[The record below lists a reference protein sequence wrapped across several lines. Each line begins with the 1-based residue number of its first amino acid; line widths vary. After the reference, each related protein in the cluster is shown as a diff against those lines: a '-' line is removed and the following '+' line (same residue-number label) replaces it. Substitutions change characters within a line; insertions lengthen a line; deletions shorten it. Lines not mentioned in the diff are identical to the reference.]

1 MPTDLICHNPWRYHR
16 EMLAIGESSVSI
28 DMRYSWG
35 GKDQLAWAAD
45 VLRAAPGRRIFLM
58 DGDSVAE
65 YDHTATS
72 MASPPVAVYPRFS
85 FYTQRLDDLVYLL
98 DEPWSDRSDLHAA
111 DVDISRRPV
120 PGQPHR
126 IFLAGIPP
134 RISPAFGTFSQ
145 VIGWARR
152 TYPEV
157 QFYAHSD
164 SSVVP
169 GMLLSAH
176 GVTFNPLAGLMNGV
190 LVTQYGSKFRIDDL
204 DAVTTHAADLAELGF
219 DVEEI
224 YRPRGTFLGQHVRYA
239 IAAARFSTYYWHHNG
254 TPGPSNPRGIRSD
267 SSDSGLDEY
276 IEQVV
281 RKKLRAERS
290 APPIR

>member
-1 MPTDLICHNPWRYHR
+1 
-16 EMLAIGESSVSI
+16 MLAIGESTVSL
-28 DMRYSWG
+28 DMRYAFG

-45 VLRAAPGRRIFLM
+45 VLRTAPDRRIFLM

-85 FYTQRLDDLVYLL
+85 FYTQRLDDLIYLL
-98 DEPWSDRSDLHAA
+98 DEPWSQRTDLHTA
-111 DVDISRRPV
+111 DVDIGRRPV

-126 IFLAGIPP
+126 IFLAGIPS
-134 RISPAFGTFSQ
+134 RVSPAFGTFSQ
-145 VIGWARR
+145 VISWAQR

-157 QFYAHSD
+157 EFYAHSD
-164 SSVVP
+164 SSVVS

-190 LVTQYGSKFRIDDL
+190 LVTQYGSRFRIDDL

-224 YRPRGTFLGQHVRYA
+224 HRSRGTFLGQHVRYA
-239 IAAARFSTYYWHHNG
+239 IAAARFSTYYWHHQG
-254 TPGPSNPRGIRSD
+254 SPGPANPRGIRSD
-267 SSDSGLDEY
+267 VSDSSLDRY
-276 IEQVV
+276 IGQVV
-281 RKKLRAERS
+281 RKKLQAELS

>member
-1 MPTDLICHNPWRYHR
+1 
-16 EMLAIGESSVSI
+16 MLALGESSVSI

-45 VLRAAPGRRIFLM
+45 VLRAAPDRRIFLM

-72 MASPPVAVYPRFS
+72 MASSPVAVYPRFS

-98 DEPWSDRSDLHAA
+98 DEPWSSREDLHAA

-120 PGQPHR
+120 SGQPHR
-126 IFLAGIPP
+126 IFLAGIPS

-164 SSVVP
+164 SSVVS
-169 GMLLSAH
+169 GMLLSAA

-190 LVTQYGSKFRIDDL
+190 LVTQYGARFRIDDL
-204 DAVTTHAADLAELGF
+204 DAVTMHAADLAELGF

-224 YRPRGTFLGQHVRYA
+224 HRPTGTFRGQHVRYA

-267 SSDSGLDEY
+267 VTGAGLDEY